1 MVEHSEDNITD
12 LETHSYQTKKWNG
25 HMKKTLT
32 NDEIIS
38 QSLLFFVAGY
48 DTTAGTLEFISYN
61 LATNQ
66 DAQNHLISE
75 LDRVLEKYVRK
86 ISLFKKNIFIY
97 VL

>member
-1 MVEHSEDNITD
+1 MVEHSEENRQD
-12 LETHSYQTKKWNG
+12 LETKNYRTKKWNG

-66 DAQNHLISE
+66 DAQNNLISE

-86 ISLFKKNIFIY
+86 KSLKRT
-97 VL
+97 

>member
-1 MVEHSEDNITD
+1 MVEHSEEDKQDQIAD
-12 LETHSYQTKKWNG
+12 YRPQKWNG

-32 NDEIIS
+32 NEEIIS

-66 DAQNHLISE
+66 EAQNILLAEI
-75 LDRVLEKYVRK
+75 DNVLEKHVRL
-86 ISLFKKNIFIY
+86 IR
-97 VL
+97 